1 MECRERVMNYTKKFL
16 IEVENKSNTIAKELK
31 RIREE
36 NEFNEID
43 LERFRQKLNKL
54 KEELDQPTNISI
66 EQQSSAFWSR

>member
-1 MECRERVMNYTKKFL
+1 MSRKVMNYTKKFL
-16 IEVENKSNTIAKELK
+16 IEIENKLNNIAKELK

-66 EQQSSAFWSR
+66 EQQSSAF

>member
-1 MECRERVMNYTKKFL
+1 MNYTKKFL
-16 IEVENKSNTIAKELK
+16 IEIENKLNNIAKELK